1 LDLSNLAGNPTM
13 KHLVNYLSKFPN
25 LKIVMLDNN
34 KFIKNLPADI
44 FNGMKKLKVVS
55 LKGINSKT
63 LPDKLFAT
71 NPVLKCLIL
80 KNSKI
85 TELKMSV
92 FSSNVKKKLKEIDLT
107 GSAVKKNLNRYF
119 KGKKRLD
126 SFFKLIQ

>member
-1 LDLSNLAGNPTM
+1 M
-13 KHLVNYLSKFPN
+13 
-25 LKIVMLDNN
+25 IN
-34 KFIKNLPADI
+34 KFIKNIPAGI

-63 LPDKLFAT
+63 LPDKLFST

-80 KNSKI
+80 KDSKI

-107 GSAVKKNLNRYF
+107 GSAVKKNLNKYF
-119 KGKKRLD
+119 RGRKRLD
-126 SFFKLIQ
+126 SFFNLIQ